1 MIYIYCFFKGVLQ
14 LIFSGLLLVEATK
27 TNSVLGIFQ
36 NSIALV
42 LKCILQI
49 SLLPCP
55 VWTWKWMF
63 SMWHHFLLVGR
74 IYALGT
80 SSKLDLP
87 TVNSYCFFQ
96 WNVDCFGF
104 LPTSCNISLCSPGCC
119 FFQSSYQVTL
129 LIVHGGFI
137 TSDDAFI
144 QPFLEQLYCWGAPN
158 LLVIFEMFYDLW
170 IPVIR
175 ACDLRGLLLSLVE
188 REVMNFQLQWK
199 KDFFSCKLRQFK
211 YADDNFKN

>member
-1 MIYIYCFFKGVLQ
+1 MIYIFCFFKGVLQ

-96 WNVDCFGF
+96 WNVDCFWVSTYFFQHKSLFSWVLF
-104 LPTSCNISLCSPGCC
+104 LPIILPNSTVHDSWRFCNLWCLHTAFSGTAILLW
-119 FFQSSYQVTL
+119 SS
-129 LIVHGGFI
+129 
-137 TSDDAFI
+137 
-144 QPFLEQLYCWGAPN
+144 
-158 LLVIFEMFYDLW
+158 
-170 IPVIR
+170 
-175 ACDLRGLLLSLVE
+175 
-188 REVMNFQLQWK
+188 
-199 KDFFSCKLRQFK
+199 
-211 YADDNFKN
+211 